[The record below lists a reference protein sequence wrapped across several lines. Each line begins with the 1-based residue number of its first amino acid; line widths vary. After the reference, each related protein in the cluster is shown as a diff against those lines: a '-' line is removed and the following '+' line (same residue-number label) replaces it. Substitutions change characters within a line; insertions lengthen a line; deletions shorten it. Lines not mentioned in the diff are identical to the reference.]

1 MSLKNK
7 IVIIGGGIAGTYA
20 AKAAVGIDAQ
30 VTLLDID
37 PNRLAYLEDI
47 FGASVTTL
55 YSTEAN
61 IVKSLR
67 EADLVIGSVLV
78 PGGSTPKLV
87 RREHLKVMK
96 KGAVIV
102 DIAIDQ
108 GGCCESS
115 HTTTHDD
122 PVFIEEGV
130 VHYCVGNMP
139 GAVPYTST
147 VALANATLRYGLMIA
162 NMGLEA
168 AAKAN
173 SGVANGVNIY
183 CGKCTNKNVAKSLDL
198 EYTEL
203 CKVI

>member
-1 MSLKNK
+1 M
-7 IVIIGGGIAGTYA
+7 IIGGGVAGTYA

-30 VTLLDID
+30 VTLLDVN

-61 IVKSLR
+61 IIKSLK
-67 EADLVIGSVLV
+67 EADLVIGSVLI
-78 PGGSTPKLV
+78 PGGAAPKLV
-87 RREHLKVMK
+87 RREHLKYMK

-115 HTTTHDD
+115 HVTTHDN
-122 PVFIEEGV
+122 PVFIEDGI

-147 VALANATLRYGLMIA
+147 VALANATFRYGSLIA
-162 NMGLEA
+162 NYGVEEA
-168 AAKAN
+168 AKMNA
-173 SGVANGVNIY
+173 GVANGLNIY
-183 CGKCTNKNVAKSLDL
+183 NGKCTNKNVADSLGL
-198 EYTEL
+198 EYVDVMTA
-203 CKVI
+203 IGA